1 MSLKPV
7 ENIFLQPGQIFRVVN
22 YDEPLQPHF
31 LVREMYEDPHTDA
44 GWDTTFKGDKWLGT
58 AWHTVE
64 QELPAWI
71 GKSYNDLNEGYTL
84 PRRRTYYEIIEII
97 EL

>member
-1 MSLKPV
+1 MITPV
-7 ENIFLQPGQIFRVVN
+7 KNIFLQPGQIFRVVR

-31 LVREMYEDPHTDA
+31 LVREMYEDPHADA
-44 GWDTTFKGDKWLGT
+44 GWDTIFKSKKWLGT

-71 GKSYNDLNEGYTL
+71 GKSYNDLNEGTI
-84 PRRRTYYEIIEII
+84 PPSRKFYYEIIEIF
-97 EL
+97 EY